1 MPTRPSVPCRRA
13 RLECKVDS
21 SMKECPDPMIS
32 HSPEQAAIASDLAQ
46 ALAEYE
52 AGLRDLLQRRW
63 DPDLYRYLSDQFDR
77 MQMQAMLLP
86 KLTSTWSELLIS
98 RVDLT
103 HALWACSSPS
113 RINGKVVALHAK
125 HRVLIEEMRD
135 KCEEYIA
142 QHREARA

>member
-1 MPTRPSVPCRRA
+1 
-13 RLECKVDS
+13 
-21 SMKECPDPMIS
+21 MIS

-46 ALAEYE
+46 TLAEYE

-125 HRVLIEEMRD
+125 HRVLIEEMRS